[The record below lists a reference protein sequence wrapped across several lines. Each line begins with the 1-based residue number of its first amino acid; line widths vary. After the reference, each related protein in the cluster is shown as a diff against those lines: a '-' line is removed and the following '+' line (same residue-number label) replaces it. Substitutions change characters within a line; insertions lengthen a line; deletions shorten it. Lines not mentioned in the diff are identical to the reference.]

1 MVDMYF
7 EIGIS
12 IARRIMSITANKT
25 ATDIIIPVF
34 NQYSFTRDLIE
45 SIYRHSDVPF
55 HLYVIDNAST
65 DETVDLHKIF
75 TNDITVVH
83 NRKNR
88 GWSCGINQ
96 GLELGRNPNVVF
108 MNNDVEISNGWL
120 GNLINFL
127 NTHPRIGAVGPLN
140 SNPNDLQN
148 IDSVRKTM
156 VPQIPNFM
164 TDDLHERNRIL
175 KYHFN
180 KAGIMIEGMLSFFC
194 VALKRRTVNEI
205 GPLDESCS
213 PGGNDDDYCRRLRKA
228 GFVLGLSL
236 DTYVKYD
243 ASLAAKA
250 IFDSTSIPI
259 SGI

>member
-1 MVDMYF
+1 
-7 EIGIS
+7 
-12 IARRIMSITANKT
+12 
-25 ATDIIIPVF
+25 
-34 NQYSFTRDLIE
+34 
-45 SIYRHSDVPF
+45 
-55 HLYVIDNAST
+55 
-65 DETVDLHKIF
+65 
-75 TNDITVVH
+75 
-83 NRKNR
+83 
-88 GWSCGINQ
+88 
-96 GLELGRNPNVVF
+96 
-108 MNNDVEISNGWL
+108 
-120 GNLINFL
+120 
-127 NTHPRIGAVGPLN
+127 
-140 SNPNDLQN
+140 
-148 IDSVRKTM
+148 

-250 IFDSTSIPI
+250 IFDSTSIPL